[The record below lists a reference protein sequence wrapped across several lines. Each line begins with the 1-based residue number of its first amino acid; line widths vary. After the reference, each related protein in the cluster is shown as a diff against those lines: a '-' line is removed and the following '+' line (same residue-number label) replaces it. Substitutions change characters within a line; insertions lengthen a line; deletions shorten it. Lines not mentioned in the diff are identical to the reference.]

1 MKPSFSARAQKIY
14 LMKNNSVTVTSFL
27 EIVPLAGVR
36 RARSDIMWRNFS
48 SKETDR
54 LNNAPL
60 QSIAGMIALK
70 KALAKMA
77 AAVCGVRMSGK
88 EIVLSNDKN
97 GVPRLVALP
106 AKSGAG
112 MPDKK
117 DIRISISHSKTHA
130 YGLAVLQQR
139 KKRNGV

>member
-1 MKPSFSARAQKIY
+1 
-14 LMKNNSVTVTSFL
+14 MKNNSVTVTSFL
-27 EIVPLAGVR
+27 EIVSLAGVK
-36 RARSDIMWRNFS
+36 RARSGIMRRSFS
-48 SKETDR
+48 PKETGR

-60 QSIAGMIALK
+60 QSIAGMFALK

-77 AAVCGVRMSGK
+77 AAVCGVRMNGK
-88 EIVLSNDKN
+88 EFVLSNDKN
-97 GVPRLVALP
+97 GAPRLVALP

-130 YGLAVLQQR
+130 YGLAVLQKR
-139 KKRNGV
+139 VKRNDA